1 LEAVAR
7 LESLIEEDVV
17 AAKLPLVSEDEYI
30 ALERRSQQKHEFCRG
45 VITAMA
51 GGSARHNAICA
62 NAIGLL
68 FGALR
73 GGPCTVL
80 TSDQRV
86 YAEATGLYTY
96 PDVVVVCDKPR
107 FHAKYR
113 ENLLNPRV
121 LFEVLSP
128 STARHDQT
136 AKFAHY
142 RTIPSLLEYVL
153 VYQDEKRVEHYKKL
167 ETGQWLL
174 TETTGEQ
181 GSVELP
187 ALGCT
192 LGLADLYAGVE
203 RFEPA
208 SYDEPTKLS

>member
-1 LEAVAR
+1 M
-7 LESLIEEDVV
+7 
-17 AAKLPLVSEDEYI
+17 AAKMPLVTEDEYVE
-30 ALERRSQQKHEFCRG
+30 LERKSPTKHEYCRG

-62 NAIGLL
+62 NMIGLL

-73 GGPCTVL
+73 GGPCAVL

-86 YAEATGLYTY
+86 YVEATGLYTY
-96 PDVVVVCDKPR
+96 LDAVVVCGAPR
-107 FHAKYR
+107 FHPKYR

-121 LFEVLSP
+121 IVEVLSP

-136 AKFAHY
+136 SKFAHY
-142 RTIPSLLEYVL
+142 RMIPSLDEYVL
-153 VYQDEKRVEHYKKL
+153 VYQDERRIEHFKKL
-167 ETGQWLL
+167 PTGQWLL
-174 TETTGEQ
+174 TERAGDE

-192 LGLADLYAGVE
+192 IQLADVYAGVD
-203 RFEPA
+203 RFAPEQDGQGNEPPSA
-208 SYDEPTKLS
+208 PES